1 MSWVLGAV
9 EGGANNV
16 QATSHTEV
24 MLLWTCLRSIRY
36 VLGFGWGGRGGP
48 CILKRCYAGLVLG
61 LRLVLGFGVGSRS
74 GKKRSG
80 CP

>member
-1 MSWVLGAV
+1 MCWVLDGV
-9 EGGANNV
+9 EG
-16 QATSHTEV
+16 
-24 MLLWTCLRSIRY
+24 
-36 VLGFGWGGRGGP
+36 GGP